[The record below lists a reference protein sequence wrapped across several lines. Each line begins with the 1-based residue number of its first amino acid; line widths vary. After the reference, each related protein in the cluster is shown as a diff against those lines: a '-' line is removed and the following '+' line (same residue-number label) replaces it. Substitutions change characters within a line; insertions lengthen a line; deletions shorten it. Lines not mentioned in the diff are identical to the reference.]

1 VEVYKEVGDKLVLK
15 TPEEIRDSIK
25 SYLTDK
31 EVEYNTQLEAQ
42 KNKKTQYYQQYSS
55 QFTFLGQVDALANP
69 LNNIHNYDTL
79 TPNYFV
85 DMLVEY
91 LKTLEEN
98 FGKTAIYGKNDANT
112 DDEKLDMIANFLYQ
126 QNITRPEKLK
136 QSTVID
142 DINETKASFDI
153 NYRISDV
160 VSTYLTKDNDQGK
173 FLTPT
178 YSKTG
183 YEVAY
188 INSDGE
194 DYVSAQS
201 APSFIKQIQQIQSTQ
216 TAPISAN
223 KFMEDAT
230 QNNELQ
236 KDVDTCE

>member
-1 VEVYKEVGDKLVLK
+1 MEVYESSGSKLILKGTGEIKESL
-15 TPEEIRDSIK
+15 K
-25 SYLTDK
+25 SYLINKVT
-31 EVEYNTQLEAQ
+31 EYNTQLEAQ
-42 KNKKTQYYQQYSS
+42 TQKKNNGYYSSFSS
-55 QFTFLGQVDALANP
+55 QFNYLGQLDPLANP
-69 LNNIHNYDTL
+69 NDATHNYSLLEPDFFIGQLVQYLDTL
-79 TPNYFV
+79 
-85 DMLVEY
+85 
-91 LKTLEEN
+91 EN
-98 FGKTAIYGKNDANT
+98 INGKTAIYGKNDANT

-178 YSKTG
+178 YSKMG

-230 QNNELQ
+230 ELQ